1 MIRNFLLHRDG
12 FKTYQMLWVNRL
24 FLIIAFLFA
33 FSEIYTKS
41 LIIFTFFIWITVVK
55 KADFLRV
62 IREPVII
69 WLSLLILAIT
79 LFPLVTPHDHKYALK
94 FLERFSFYLLIPIIM
109 IATSIRRDYVIK
121 MVTAFIF
128 GMVLNEIISYGILF
142 GLWLHLNDGYP
153 VYFMH
158 HVFYSVLLSF
168 TLMALLYRFVIEKNI
183 FLKIVEVIFI
193 LTMFGNLV
201 ISGGR
206 TGQLTLVATFVLT
219 FLFFMKINL
228 KRLLIIIVSPVI
240 LISLAYNTYP
250 KFQERIN
257 MFTDDTKKAIVFHEY
272 TSSFGNR
279 LFGYVITAKML
290 EVEKTKNILLG
301 FGIDNVQNEKK
312 DLIAKWFSKTP
323 NIQGEFIQFHSSY
336 VDVIWWSGL
345 VGFFLMLSFLIAII
359 RVKVQDP
366 NINFLKISL
375 FFIILFS
382 SLADSIMDNQYTLV
396 LMAIFIG
403 VVLAQNKYEEVV
415 DVC

>member
-1 MIRNFLLHRDG
+1 MLKYNSRALHAAFKNLLLDKDG
-12 FKTYQMLWVNRL
+12 FKTYQALWVNRL
-24 FLIIAFLFA
+24 FLIVAFLFA
-33 FSEIYTKS
+33 FSEIYIKS
-41 LIIFTFFIWITVVK
+41 LIILIFFIWITVVK
-55 KADFLRV
+55 KTDFLRV
-62 IREPVII
+62 IREPVIL

-79 LFPLVTPHDHKYALK
+79 LFPLITPHDHKYALK

-128 GMVLNEIISYGILF
+128 GMLLNELISYGILF
-142 GLWLHLNDGYP
+142 GLWLHPIDGYP

-168 TLMALLYRFVIEKNI
+168 TVMVLIYRFMIEKNL

-219 FLFFMKINL
+219 FLFFMKINM
-228 KRLLIIIVSPVI
+228 KRLLIIMVTPMM
-240 LISLAYNTYP
+240 LFSLTYNTYP
-250 KFQERIN
+250 KFQERIDT
-257 MFTDDTKKAIVFHEY
+257 FIDDTKVAIISHEY

-290 EVEKTKNILLG
+290 EVEETKHILLG

-312 DLIAKWFSKTP
+312 ALIAKWFPKTP
-323 NIQGEFIQFHSSY
+323 NFQGEFIQFHSSY
-336 VDVIWWSGL
+336 VDAIWWSGV

-359 RVKVQDP
+359 RVKIRDENVK
-366 NINFLKISL
+366 FLKISL
-375 FFIILFS
+375 FFTILFRYH
-382 SLADSIMDNQYTLV
+382 L
-396 LMAIFIG
+396 
-403 VVLAQNKYEEVV
+403 
-415 DVC
+415 

>member
-240 LISLAYNTYP
+240 LFSLAYNTYP